1 VRRLEKLNIPFFQAS
16 PKIMTLIRLA
26 QRASILAGMTFSSLP
41 FYSNSAH
48 AEDVLACVIASNGK
62 TVCGTLKEVERAC
75 ITTNAGST
83 VCGKFKSAK
92 GDGQEEAR
100 TPAPIAGYR
109 KEVDN
114 FVLTL
119 ESCKRVDEI
128 VRCQIKIF
136 NKGTKKDIGIDT
148 SGSSLL
154 DLAGRSHP
162 GSVTDFGSGYGSTTA
177 EINSKTDIIVSIT
190 FNNIPGQIVKAQ
202 LLNLAFYKG
211 IKPIQFRNVPVSN

>member
-1 VRRLEKLNIPFFQAS
+1 
-16 PKIMTLIRLA
+16 MTLLRLI
-26 QRASILAGMTFSSLP
+26 QRASILAGMTFASLSVH
-41 FYSNSAH
+41 SNPAH
-48 AEDVLACVIASNGK
+48 AQLQACIVADNGK
-62 TVCGTLKEVERAC
+62 TVCGQSGEIERLC
-75 ITTNAGST
+75 VTTDGRNKI
-83 VCGKFKSAK
+83 CGKFKSVK
-92 GDGQEEAR
+92 EEKGQEEAR

-109 KEVDN
+109 KEVNN

-119 ESCKRVDEI
+119 ESCRRVDEN

-162 GSVTDFGSGYGSTTA
+162 GSVTDFGSGSGSTTA
-177 EINSKTDIIVSIT
+177 EIDSKTDIVVSIT
-190 FNNIPGQIVKAQ
+190 FNNVPGQIVKAQ